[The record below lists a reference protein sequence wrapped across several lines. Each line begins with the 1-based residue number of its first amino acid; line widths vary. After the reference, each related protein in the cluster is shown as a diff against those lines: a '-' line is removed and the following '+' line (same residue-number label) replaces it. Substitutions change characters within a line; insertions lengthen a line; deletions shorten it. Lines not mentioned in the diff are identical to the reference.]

1 MKFKTNFKD
10 MREAVV
16 TIGKAVKKNMSPI
29 EISLVKIEAGEDYV
43 ELSTNGSIGACVK
56 IQAVVEE
63 AGSFVT
69 SFSGINILSVRKCDG
84 DINASNEV
92 NENTLVLKYRGGKAK
107 TELAAVDKVFNSVAN
122 PTDDCANVSLPYASL
137 KSMCKDTVFAAD
149 DNVASDLH
157 AIKVNIMDDTD
168 GLLKFTLAACD
179 GKSIA
184 VRTAYAVKEG
194 AYTGEILILPDVL
207 KISLEILETEDENVK
222 ISIGNGKLFMETENA
237 RTCFP
242 VLDKNYPDLNRILN
256 AKKCSFTASIKKDAS
271 VVSADNTG
279 NNECGKCKNGLS
291 MFPVYVGFTVVCSYM
306 MNRLIALSYT
316 WDSKLQRVMSNFHY
330 VLSFKANRKL
340 FLNALSLPDNTTN
353 NNGLFQIA
361 MYLNNNQWQKVYD
374 NAGGSQWY
382 FAKIKKAVDEILKV
396 GDTHLTLGVVYQ
408 GAAMLIPIAL
418 IIVLGAILLLK
429 GKKLHGILVLV
440 CAGLCAFGNF
450 GAVIFIAT
458 MLILGELLSIIVDS
472 SLAKNKDLF
481 DN

>member
-1 MKFKTNFKD
+1 MPVRDMPAVLKEEHIVYALFFLAFFKHNSFLHIRYVNLLQTYQKKERNSIMKFKTNFKD
-10 MREAVV
+10 LREAVV

-107 TELAAVDKVFNSVAN
+107 TELAAVDKVFNSVAK
-122 PTDDCANVSLPYASL
+122 PADDCANVSLPYASL
-137 KSMCKDTVFAAD
+137 KSMCKDTVFAAAAD

-194 AYTGEILILPDVL
+194 AYTGEILILPDVF
-207 KISLEILETEDENVK
+207 KISLEILETDDENVK

-242 VLDKNYPDLNRILN
+242 VLDKNYPDLNRILS
-256 AKKCSFTASIKKDAS
+256 AKKCSFTASIKKNELIEALNCAS
-271 VVSADNTG
+271 YLQQEQKASSGTEGFVSFKFKENAVT
-279 NNECGKCKNGLS
+279 
-291 MFPVYVGFTVVCSYM
+291 VGFTG
-306 MNRLIALSYT
+306 
-316 WDSKLQRVMSNFHY
+316 MSQY
-330 VLSFKANRKL
+330 AEVLDAV
-340 FLNALSLPDNTTN
+340 TT
-353 NNGLFQIA
+353 
-361 MYLNNNQWQKVYD
+361 
-374 NAGGSQWY
+374 
-382 FAKIKKAVDEILKV
+382 
-396 GDTHLTLGVVYQ
+396 
-408 GAAMLIPIAL
+408 
-418 IIVLGAILLLK
+418 
-429 GKKLHGILVLV
+429 
-440 CAGLCAFGNF
+440 
-450 GAVIFIAT
+450 
-458 MLILGELLSIIVDS
+458 GELPEQNVLFKTSLIKEIVALYPNNDVVIGGTTE
-472 SLAKNKDLF
+472 KNPFWLCCGEHDEYLYCAMPCRLRE
-481 DN
+481 

>member
-1 MKFKTNFKD
+1 MY
-10 MREAVV
+10 
-16 TIGKAVKKNMSPI
+16 
-29 EISLVKIEAGEDYV
+29 KI
-43 ELSTNGSIGACVK
+43 
-56 IQAVVEE
+56 
-63 AGSFVT
+63 
-69 SFSGINILSVRKCDG
+69 
-84 DINASNEV
+84 
-92 NENTLVLKYRGGKAK
+92 
-107 TELAAVDKVFNSVAN
+107 
-122 PTDDCANVSLPYASL
+122 L
-137 KSMCKDTVFAAD
+137 KSMLAEFSYFIENHFGITSILWSILFMAGCCAIVGVVIMKTAEIISCCKSTKKTKKGDSK
-149 DNVASDLH
+149 NG
-157 AIKVNIMDDTD
+157 ITD
-168 GLLKFTLAACD
+168 G
-179 GKSIA
+179 
-184 VRTAYAVKEG
+184 
-194 AYTGEILILPDVL
+194 
-207 KISLEILETEDENVK
+207 DE
-222 ISIGNGKLFMETENA
+222 A
-237 RTCFP
+237 
-242 VLDKNYPDLNRILN
+242 
-256 AKKCSFTASIKKDAS
+256 AS
-271 VVSADNTG
+271 VASADNTG
-279 NNECGKCKNGLS
+279 DNECGKCKNSLS
-291 MFPVYVGFTVVCSYM
+291 LFPVYVGFTVVCSYM

-316 WDSKLQRVMSNFHY
+316 WDSKLHRVMSNFHY

-418 IIVLGAILLLK
+418 IIVLGVILLLK

-481 DN
+481 DKRKQDLA

>member
-1 MKFKTNFKD
+1 MY
-10 MREAVV
+10 
-16 TIGKAVKKNMSPI
+16 
-29 EISLVKIEAGEDYV
+29 KI
-43 ELSTNGSIGACVK
+43 
-56 IQAVVEE
+56 
-63 AGSFVT
+63 
-69 SFSGINILSVRKCDG
+69 
-84 DINASNEV
+84 
-92 NENTLVLKYRGGKAK
+92 
-107 TELAAVDKVFNSVAN
+107 
-122 PTDDCANVSLPYASL
+122 L
-137 KSMCKDTVFAAD
+137 KSM
-149 DNVASDLH
+149 
-157 AIKVNIMDDTD
+157 
-168 GLLKFTLAACD
+168 LAEFSYFIEKHF
-179 GKSIA
+179 GITSI
-184 VRTAYAVKEG
+184 
-194 AYTGEILILPDVL
+194 LW
-207 KISLEILETEDENVK
+207 
-222 ISIGNGKLFMETENA
+222 SILFMAGCCAIVGVVIMKTAEIISCCKST
-237 RTCFP
+237 
-242 VLDKNYPDLNRILN
+242 KK
-256 AKKCSFTASIKKDAS
+256 AKKSGSKS
-271 VVSADNTG
+271 G
-279 NNECGKCKNGLS
+279 GKNGLS

-418 IIVLGAILLLK
+418 IIVLGVILLLK

-450 GAVIFIAT
+450 GAVIFMAT

-481 DN
+481 DKRKQDLA

>member
-1 MKFKTNFKD
+1 MY
-10 MREAVV
+10 
-16 TIGKAVKKNMSPI
+16 
-29 EISLVKIEAGEDYV
+29 KI
-43 ELSTNGSIGACVK
+43 
-56 IQAVVEE
+56 
-63 AGSFVT
+63 
-69 SFSGINILSVRKCDG
+69 
-84 DINASNEV
+84 
-92 NENTLVLKYRGGKAK
+92 
-107 TELAAVDKVFNSVAN
+107 
-122 PTDDCANVSLPYASL
+122 L
-137 KSMCKDTVFAAD
+137 KSM
-149 DNVASDLH
+149 
-157 AIKVNIMDDTD
+157 
-168 GLLKFTLAACD
+168 LAEFSYFIEKHF
-179 GKSIA
+179 GITSI
-184 VRTAYAVKEG
+184 
-194 AYTGEILILPDVL
+194 LW
-207 KISLEILETEDENVK
+207 
-222 ISIGNGKLFMETENA
+222 SILFMAGCCAIVGVVIMKTAEIISCCKST
-237 RTCFP
+237 
-242 VLDKNYPDLNRILN
+242 KK
-256 AKKCSFTASIKKDAS
+256 AKKSGSKSGGKNGITDSDEAAN

-418 IIVLGAILLLK
+418 IIVLGVILLLK

-450 GAVIFIAT
+450 GAVIFMAT

-481 DN
+481 DKRKQDLA

>member
-29 EISLVKIEAGEDYV
+29 EISLVKIEAGKDYV

-107 TELAAVDKVFNSVAN
+107 TELAAVDKVFNSVAK
-122 PTDDCANVSLPYASL
+122 PADDCANVSLPYASL

-194 AYTGEILILPDVL
+194 AYTGEILILPEVL

-222 ISIGNGKLFMETENA
+222 ISSGNGKLFMETENA

-256 AKKCSFTASIKKDAS
+256 AKNCSFTASIKKDELIEALNCAS
-271 VVSADNTG
+271 YLQQEQKASSGTEGFVSFKFKENAVT
-279 NNECGKCKNGLS
+279 
-291 MFPVYVGFTVVCSYM
+291 VGFTGMSQYAEVLDSVTTGELPEQNVLFKTS
-306 MNRLIALSYT
+306 LIKEIVALY
-316 WDSKLQRVMSNFHY
+316 
-330 VLSFKANRKL
+330 
-340 FLNALSLPDNTTN
+340 PN
-353 NNGLFQIA
+353 NNVVIGGTTEKNPFWLCCGEHDEYLYCA
-361 MYLNNNQWQKVYD
+361 MPCRLR
-374 NAGGSQWY
+374 
-382 FAKIKKAVDEILKV
+382 E
-396 GDTHLTLGVVYQ
+396 
-408 GAAMLIPIAL
+408 
-418 IIVLGAILLLK
+418 
-429 GKKLHGILVLV
+429 
-440 CAGLCAFGNF
+440 
-450 GAVIFIAT
+450 
-458 MLILGELLSIIVDS
+458 
-472 SLAKNKDLF
+472 
-481 DN
+481 